1 MTTISSG
8 GKIYVN
14 TLVFSIVSALMALA
28 LLMLLIWGP
37 SQVRDFA
44 FLIVTVEL
52 GLVCVMV
59 ASIIRIYMYERSLRK
74 KAETAKRNLVMVDTC
89 PDYWTATNTPTGTLC
104 KNTYTAPRATNVS
117 YVFGDD
123 ASGMPKQINLTEMSR
138 QKLPSICEKVNTYN
152 KIAWTDLKSTCSSYG
167 LLTQA

>member
-1 MTTISSG
+1 MTTSSG

-14 TLVFSIVSALMALA
+14 TLVFSIVSALMALG

-59 ASIIRIYMYERSLRK
+59 ASIIRIYMYERSLRQ

-89 PDYWTATNTPTGTLC
+89 PDYWTANNTPTGTIC
-104 KNTYTAPRATNVS
+104 KNSYNAPRVTNVS
-117 YVFGDD
+117 YSFGESG
-123 ASGMPKQINLTEMSR
+123 SGMPTQINLSEISR
-138 QKLPSICEKVNTYN
+138 QKLPSVCAKIDTYD
-152 KIAWTDLKSTCSSYG
+152 KIAWTDLKSTCTSYG
-167 LLTQA
+167 LTTTQ